1 MIRRALVLGPVHGA
15 LDRVH
20 RGRRDPS
27 AAHARERRE
36 PMRED
41 PKVPELMMRDLVRDD
56 ERPAVIIWAAFEQPA
71 REVDVSPGRGE
82 RGDHVHPGNDDD
94 ESLALGHDALQS
106 QGDALDALRGPAG
119 LLDHAFVDD
128 RIVEPGAEGEAG
140 LDVEGIGLQGV
151 SRSEIACGY
160 SRGPGRETRLF
171 PAKHALPN
179 FCIVARATENDGGLA
194 RHHHLPTCALVATE

>member
-1 MIRRALVLGPVHGA
+1 MIRRALVLGSVHGA

-20 RGRRDPS
+20 GGRRDPS
-27 AAHARERRE
+27 PAHARECCQ
-36 PMRED
+36 PMREY

-56 ERPAVIIWAAFEQPA
+56 ERCAVIVGAAFEQSA

-94 ESLALGHDALQS
+94 ESLALGHDALQA
-106 QGDALDALRGPAG
+106 QGDALDTLGGPAG

-128 RIVEPGAEGEAG
+128 CIVQPGAEGEAG
-140 LDVEGIGLQGV
+140 LDVEVIALQGA
-151 SRSEIACGY
+151 SLSEIVCGC

-171 PAKHALPN
+171 PAKDALPN
-179 FCIVARATENDGGLA
+179 FCVIARATENDRGLA
-194 RHHHLPTCALVATE
+194 RHHHLATCALVATE